1 MLHSPPPPPPFTT
14 FTHSYHVLLVLKISL
29 QSTSCTY
36 QILCQIPYIPDLCTQ
51 TNHVYP
57 AGLIAMAIRA
67 ISLLQRISLDMAANP
82 CKCTPCV
89 CLCMCVCAGL
99 STFIVYLAISLCCAT
114 RCGCMQQ
121 TAHSEA
127 MFNTAARSSQS
138 VPQTGPLEAI
148 EEWSSQQRTGG
159 GLERERSN
167 QSPALPRSQ
176 FTYFLQSER
185 HYLGQDDRKSTTNA

>member
-1 MLHSPPPPPPFTT
+1 MVAHYVTFPPPPPPPPLSQ
-14 FTHSYHVLLVLKISL
+14 HSHIVTMYCWYFKISL

-67 ISLLQRISLDMAANP
+67 ISPLQRISLDMAANP

-148 EEWSSQQRTGG
+148 ESGQASREQGVGW
-159 GLERERSN
+159 RERSN
-167 QSPALPRSQ
+167 QSPALPQ
-176 FTYFLQSER
+176 KPIYIFP
-185 HYLGQDDRKSTTNA
+185 AI